1 MNVTSS
7 SLVYDN
13 DDGDNGSNCG
23 MDVVDTNSGSTMT
36 SSYHYSYVT
45 ILYYHRY
52 NTVIADYNNDWT
64 YEYASVIIMS
74 FVDVIL

>member
-23 MDVVDTNSGSTMT
+23 MDVGDTNSGSTMT
-36 SSYHYSYVT
+36 SSVSPFVCNNT
-45 ILYYHRY
+45 ILS
-52 NTVIADYNNDWT
+52 
-64 YEYASVIIMS
+64 SV
-74 FVDVIL
+74 